1 MSKTRK
7 EMDINLFR
15 AIEVF
20 MAVTEMRQ
28 VTAAAAA
35 LGMTQSAAS
44 QHLRNLELA
53 FGVTLLDRSR
63 RPVSLTHAG
72 EALQRHGFRILN
84 EIKDLKS
91 ELRHL
96 SASALPVL
104 RIGLLASIATTLT
117 PGLYDFVE
125 NRLRIPELVLSAGL
139 ASDHQSLLNAR
150 KIDVAVTSDLL
161 LNTSDYDVFQILEE
175 PFLLV
180 LPEGYDGPVDDITE
194 IARRLSLVRFGA
206 STPVGRRTDQHLQ
219 RCRLDL
225 PHAMEA
231 DRASMV
237 VAGVVTGKCF
247 AILTP
252 SLLIDGVAEGMPL
265 RLAPLPFAGFKR
277 GIQFVARRGD
287 LGELPALLAHE
298 SRAILRQ
305 HFERRFP
312 GIADGIDYGPDYGA
326 AANPLH

>member
-1 MSKTRK
+1 MGKTRK

-84 EIKDLKS
+84 EIEDLKS

-180 LPEGYDGPVDDITE
+180 LPEGYDGPADDITE

-252 SLLIDGVAEGMPL
+252 SLLIDAIAEGMAL
-265 RLAPLPFAGFKR
+265 RIEPLPFAGFKR
-277 GIQFVARRGD
+277 SIVAIHRAGEMGGIPAQVAQ
-287 LGELPALLAHE
+287 E
-298 SRAILRQ
+298 SRRLLQ
-305 HFERRFP
+305 HSFERLLP
-312 GIADGIDYGPDYGA
+312 QA
-326 AANPLH
+326 AGHVIYPS